1 MEEIN
6 IQPCGVSSD
15 GATQS
20 QQQPEHIA
28 GDLQSEGQQQGKT
41 VEVEEKLEFNR
52 CHLTLEKEQSHVHQQ
67 NTQQRLGEAGKE
79 GEGKQIEMNEIMPKK
94 QEASQGNQKVIC
106 TLKGEIPKGEEHKR
120 DKKNVEQPPRKQNK
134 NAEMQ
139 QQKQTK
145 KQKDPVSENQ
155 ERINYLVQVSKV
167 LATMPPLQ
175 QKENHPRNHECADQA
190 LASQTGALAA
200 AIGRRCVMRLSPA
213 LKRSL
218 CKGCGV
224 ALVYGV
230 NARVRHRSR
239 RQKHLVVTCLACRTI
254 KRFVNDPKHKLWCEQ
269 EEAIL

>member
-6 IQPCGVSSD
+6 IQQNGVPSD
-15 GATQS
+15 GASQS
-20 QQQPEHIA
+20 QQQPEHIT
-28 GDLQSEGQQQGKT
+28 GDLEFEGQQQGKT
-41 VEVEEKLEFNR
+41 LDVEGKLESNKQDMIS
-52 CHLTLEKEQSHVHQQ
+52 EKEQCQVQQQ
-67 NTQQRLGEAGKE
+67 NTQQTLGESGKD
-79 GEGKQIEMNEIMPKK
+79 GQRKQKEMNEIMPKK
-94 QEASQGNQKVIC
+94 QKTLQGNQEVTC
-106 TLKGEIPKGEEHKR
+106 TLKGEIPKGEEQ
-120 DKKNVEQPPRKQNK
+120 KKPPRKQNQ

-145 KQKDPVSENQ
+145 KPKDPVSENQ

-167 LATMPPLQ
+167 LATMPPSEY
-175 QKENHPRNHECADQA
+175 KENSHKNHECADQA

>member
-6 IQPCGVSSD
+6 LQPSGVLSD
-15 GATQS
+15 GAAQS
-20 QQQPEHIA
+20 QQQPEHFA
-28 GDLQSEGQQQGKT
+28 GDLECEGQEQGKT
-41 VEVEEKLEFNR
+41 FEVEEKLEFNR
-52 CHLTLEKEQSHVHQQ
+52 CHVASGKEQSHVQQQ
-67 NTQQRLGEAGKE
+67 NTQQRLGEVG
-79 GEGKQIEMNEIMPKK
+79 GEGQGKQREMKEIMPKK
-94 QEASQGNQKVIC
+94 QEPSQGNREVIC

-120 DKKNVEQPPRKQNK
+120 EKKNVEQPPRKQNK
-134 NAEMQ
+134 NAEAQ

-145 KQKDPVSENQ
+145 KLKDPVSENQ

-167 LATMPPLQ
+167 LATMPPPHH
-175 QKENHPRNHECADQA
+175 KENSPRNHECADQA

-230 NARVRHRSR
+230 NARVRHKSR